1 MFDLTFLSRQRYFPS
16 GKFDACRLFAGSI
29 LLFLVSCFSG
39 TIAGLL
45 YSAIAIVPILSYATV
60 VVPIAVGIPLAW
72 FIAKFVRFSRC
83 RNPRLAALVGA
94 VCGFV
99 TFLSACEIEGVV
111 ATLRDG
117 ERTTLL
123 SAAARTDQV
132 QRAIFSR
139 VFGPD
144 IQLPKR
150 NFYSRFNFTQ
160 SLLLMSEI
168 AIFICVPMY
177 SGRNFAWRAFG
188 ESIDRWLDRSV
199 IRTTPGS
206 GDKIISTL
214 ESGEFLVQTLSSLPN
229 CSTGSNNTISKYS
242 RRLLSRQKGGN
253 VAGTWLVLEVSA
265 FPAANGAHEAYLS
278 ATEID
283 TKGKKRPLFQQIKL
297 RTHEIATARNLFL
310 EPSADRLS
318 REAINLN
325 NDDLKVEVETANL
338 YVRWNSKRIRKS
350 ASRAS

>member
-1 MFDLTFLSRQRYFPS
+1 
-16 GKFDACRLFAGSI
+16 
-29 LLFLVSCFSG
+29 
-39 TIAGLL
+39 
-45 YSAIAIVPILSYATV
+45 
-60 VVPIAVGIPLAW
+60 
-72 FIAKFVRFSRC
+72 
-83 RNPRLAALVGA
+83 
-94 VCGFV
+94 
-99 TFLSACEIEGVV
+99 
-111 ATLRDG
+111 
-117 ERTTLL
+117 
-123 SAAARTDQV
+123 
-132 QRAIFSR
+132 
-139 VFGPD
+139 
-144 IQLPKR
+144 
-150 NFYSRFNFTQ
+150 
-160 SLLLMSEI
+160 MSEI